1 VSIDEP
7 RNTVTWVFNDINLL
21 TEQESPRGQGWVR
34 FSAGLL
40 EYVPSGTMIGAKA
53 AVRFDSGPPTETN
66 EVTHTLDSRAPSTR
80 VSAIPAVQLSPI
92 FQVP

>member
-1 VSIDEP
+1 
-7 RNTVTWVFNDINLL
+7 
-21 TEQESPRGQGWVR
+21 
-34 FSAGLL
+34 
-40 EYVPSGTMIGAKA
+40 MIGAKA